1 MVIHYKE
8 SVSVSILHPTLEN
21 ILRLKVPPTPGELH
35 LLNYLTEHLDD
46 SYEIFF
52 NPFID
57 GDRPDFIIL
66 KKHTAIFIVEVK
78 DYNLVNYSVDAFNK
92 WQVSS
97 GKGVSKI
104 W

>member
-21 ILRLKVPPTPGELH
+21 ILRLKVAPTPGELH
-35 LLNYLTEHLDD
+35 LLNHLTENLDD

-66 KKHTAIFIVEVK
+66 KKHGNF
-78 DYNLVNYSVDAFNK
+78 YC
-92 WQVSS
+92 
-97 GKGVSKI
+97 
-104 W
+104 